1 MPYLPISRITFYF
14 HLFLVCLIQMKDQ
27 YKTRRT
33 KQDAT
38 IDGPAGKSNFKART
52 GPMKSE

>member
-1 MPYLPISRITFYF
+1 
-14 HLFLVCLIQMKDQ
+14 MKDQ
-27 YKTRRT
+27 YKIRRT